1 LDANEIEEDSLSVY
15 SYNSDLDDEYDSYQ
29 ETDEINSK
37 KENDKEIKGDLINVF
52 NRLSL
57 QNADNAWE
65 MGVTQRSKTSLC

>member
-37 KENDKEIKGDLINVF
+37 KVKLHYVKLI
-52 NRLSL
+52 
-57 QNADNAWE
+57 
-65 MGVTQRSKTSLC
+65 